1 MINSTEVKYRNNVPF
16 NAQSVPLSQNG
27 QQITVPAMQGIQD
40 SYVSNRVKKAEYGWA
55 SVPIGVGMW
64 LGICKGM
71 DYFNNKLCSKEYME
85 TPFGK
90 LGAWGDR
97 VSDGYFN
104 SSFAKSEAG
113 QSFHSFLRRTKN
125 YINEK
130 IIGKNKVLTAI
141 KTTPTSPEHSM
152 VVAQAKGL
160 LGLHN
165 MEIQDLLPS
174 FIEKSEVADQ
184 LERYGMKKDEIAA
197 VKKALKG
204 KKKAERLRLL
214 EQEEFK
220 LFGVKDA
227 DALKAAKIRALGFKD
242 VAHYESIAKGNKF
255 LQHSKEVF
263 EALKNADPNMHI
275 TRCQGEGKFG
285 WFRKLFFRRNITFK
299 ELANKY
305 IVAGIDNPHK
315 TKLGRGL
322 SKGFGWFLEGMTNRF
337 AGGKFVAI
345 MQAMFLAEA
354 AVATLNATGASDKV
368 KTFIERNVN
377 AFSYVF
383 AAPLAIMA
391 MHRVGGMKY
400 AGMTPEQVAKFRE
413 ELAIFNEKV
422 DAGAFK
428 NKEAYKAA
436 KQKLT
441 DMLQGDTKNGFF
453 TKMCKKIGQFIN
465 IGNEKIKPYKSLDSN
480 NMNFFR
486 KLGYWTKNAAG
497 YPLRFGL
504 AMFVLMPFVANAT
517 TKISNFIFGKPKNS
531 VLDEDK
537 EDETA
542 KAENVNAQLARLR
555 QDALQRQQA
564 VAAHNQ
570 TVKANANAPRMDML
584 TKYRQHQNANNVVN
598 NTTNI
603 YNNQPQKQEEAKEP
617 EPVRTYIP
625 SPVGV
630 QTVIP
635 NVDPANQA
643 LQRSMEAEQEALK
656 ILAMK

>member
-354 AVATLNATGASDKV
+354 AVATLNATGASEKV

-436 KQKLT
+436 KKQLT
-441 DMLQGDTKNGFF
+441 DMLQGDNKNGFF
-453 TKMCKKIGQFIN
+453 TKMFKKIGQFIN

-486 KLGYWTKNAAG
+486 KMGYWTKNAAG

-504 AMFVLMPFVANAT
+504 AMFILMPFVANAT

-643 LQRSMEAEQEALK
+643 LQRSMEAEQEALR

>member
-71 DYFNNKLCSKEYME
+71 DYFNNKLCSKDYME

-165 MEIQDLLPS
+165 MEIQDLIPS

-422 DAGAFK
+422 DAGVFK
-428 NKEAYKAA
+428 NKDAYKAA
-436 KQKLT
+436 KKQLT

-453 TKMCKKIGQFIN
+453 TKMFKKIGQFIN
-465 IGNEKIKPYKSLDSN
+465 IGNEKIKPYKSLSSN

-504 AMFVLMPFVANAT
+504 AMFVLMPFVASAT

-603 YNNQPQKQEEAKEP
+603 YNNQPQKQDEQKEP

-635 NVDPANQA
+635 NVDAANDV
-643 LQRSMEAEQEALK
+643 LQRSMQAEQEALR

>member
-354 AVATLNATGASDKV
+354 AVATLNATGASDKA

-428 NKEAYKAA
+428 NKDAYKAA

-453 TKMCKKIGQFIN
+453 TKMFKKIGQFIN

-504 AMFVLMPFVANAT
+504 AMFILMPFVANAT

-630 QTVIP
+630 QAVIP

>member
-1 MINSTEVKYRNNVPF
+1 MINSTEIKYRNNVPF

-71 DYFNNKLCSKEYME
+71 DYFNNKLCSKDYME

-165 MEIQDLLPS
+165 MEIQDLIPS
-174 FIEKSEVADQ
+174 FLEKSEVADQ

-242 VAHYESIAKGNKF
+242 VAHYESIAKDNKF

-354 AVATLNATGASDKV
+354 AVATLNATGASEKV

-422 DAGAFK
+422 DAGVFK
-428 NKEAYKAA
+428 NKDAYKAA

-486 KLGYWTKNAAG
+486 KMGYWTKNAAG

>member
-354 AVATLNATGASDKV
+354 AVATLNATGASEKV

-422 DAGAFK
+422 DAGVFK
-428 NKEAYKAA
+428 NKDAYKAA
-436 KQKLT
+436 KKQLT

>member
-71 DYFNNKLCSKEYME
+71 DYFNNKLCSKDYME

-354 AVATLNATGASDKV
+354 AVATLNATGASEKV

-422 DAGAFK
+422 DAGVFK
-428 NKEAYKAA
+428 NKDAYKAA

-465 IGNEKIKPYKSLDSN
+465 IGNEKIKPYKSLSSN

-486 KLGYWTKNAAG
+486 KMGYWTKNAAG

-635 NVDPANQA
+635 NLDPANDA
-643 LQRSMEAEQEALK
+643 LQRSMQAEQEALK

>member
-71 DYFNNKLCSKEYME
+71 DYFNNKLCSKDYME

-436 KQKLT
+436 KKQLT

-465 IGNEKIKPYKSLDSN
+465 IGNEKIKPYKSLSSN

-504 AMFVLMPFVANAT
+504 AMFILMPFVANAT

-630 QTVIP
+630 QAVIP

>member
-1 MINSTEVKYRNNVPF
+1 MINSPDLKYRNNVPF
-16 NAQSVPLSQNG
+16 NAQSVPLSQGG
-27 QQITVPAMQGIQD
+27 QQVYVPSMQGIQD

-55 SVPIGVGMW
+55 SIPIGVGMW
-64 LGICKGM
+64 LGLCKGM
-71 DYFNNKLCSKEYME
+71 DYFNNKLCSKDYME

-90 LGAWGDR
+90 LGAWGDK
-97 VSDGYFN
+97 VSESYFN

-113 QSFHSFLRRTKN
+113 QGFHSFLGRTKK
-125 YINEK
+125 YINDN
-130 IIGKNKVLTAI
+130 IIGKSKVLRAI
-141 KTTPTSPEHSM
+141 KSTPTNPEHSM
-152 VVAQAKGL
+152 VVAQARGL

-165 MEIQDLLPS
+165 MEIQDLIPS
-174 FIEKSEVADQ
+174 FIEKSEVAEQ
-184 LERYGMKKDEIAA
+184 LERYGMKEKDI
-197 VKKALKG
+197 KALKQTLKG
-204 KKKAERLRLL
+204 KKKADRIKLL
-214 EQEEFK
+214 EAEEFK

-227 DALKAAKIRALGFKD
+227 DALRAAKIKALGFD
-242 VAHYESIAKGNKF
+242 SVAQYDKIATGNKF
-255 LQHSKEVF
+255 LEHSDEVF
-263 EALKNADPNMHI
+263 QALKKADPKMTI
-275 TRCQGEGKFG
+275 TRCVGEGKLG
-285 WFRKLFFRRNITFK
+285 WFKKFFLRRNVTLK

-305 IVAGIDNPHK
+305 IVTGMENPHK

-322 SKGFGWFLEGMTNRF
+322 SKGLGWFLEGMTNRF

-345 MQAMFLAEA
+345 MQAAFLAEA

-383 AAPLAIMA
+383 VAPLAIMG

-400 AGMTPEQVAKFRE
+400 SGMTPEQVKNYRE
-413 ELAIFNEKV
+413 QLAIFNEKV

-436 KQKLT
+436 KKQLT
-441 DMLQGDTKNGFF
+441 DLLQGDTKNNFF
-453 TKMCKKIGQFIN
+453 VKTCKKIGQFIN
-465 IGNEKIKPYKSLDSN
+465 IGNEKIKPYKSLSSN

-486 KLGYWTKNAAG
+486 KMGYWTKNAAG

-504 AMFVLMPFVANAT
+504 AMMVLMPFVSNT
-517 TKISNFIFGKPKNS
+517 VTKISNFIFGKPKNS

-542 KAENVNAQLARLR
+542 KNENVNAQLARLR

-564 VAAHNQ
+564 IAQHNQ
-570 TVKANANAPRMDML
+570 AVRANANAPRMDML
-584 TKYRQHQNANNVVN
+584 TKYKQNQNGQNVVN
-598 NTTNI
+598 NTTNV
-603 YNNQPQKQEEAKEP
+603 YNNQPQEEKEP

-630 QTVIP
+630 QTQLP
-635 NVDPANQA
+635 NIDPANDA
-643 LQRSMEAEQEALK
+643 MQRSMQAEAEALK

>member
-1 MINSTEVKYRNNVPF
+1 MINSPELKYRNNVAF
-16 NAQSVPLSQNG
+16 NAQTVPSSQGG
-27 QQITVPAMQGIQD
+27 QQVYAPAMQGIQD

-55 SVPIGVGMW
+55 SLPIGVAMW
-64 LGICKGM
+64 LGLCKGM
-71 DYFNNKLCSKEYME
+71 DYFNNTLCSKDYMD

-90 LGAWGDR
+90 LGAWGDK
-97 VSDGYFN
+97 VSDSYFN

-113 QSFHSFLRRTKN
+113 QGLHNFLGRTKEF
-125 YINEK
+125 INEK
-130 IIGKNKVLTAI
+130 IVGKNKVLTAI
-141 KTTPTSPEHSM
+141 KTTPTNPEHSM
-152 VVAQAKGL
+152 VIAQAKGL

-165 MEIQDLLPS
+165 MEIDTLIPS
-174 FIEKSEVADQ
+174 FLENSEVAEQ
-184 LERYGMKKDEIAA
+184 LERYGMKKDEI
-197 VKKALKG
+197 KALKNSLKG
-204 KKKAERLRLL
+204 KKKAERLKLL
-214 EQEEFK
+214 QAEEFK
-220 LFGVKDA
+220 LFGVSDA
-227 DALKAAKIRALGFKD
+227 DSLKAAKIKALGFND
-242 VAHYESIAKGNKF
+242 VAHYERIAGNDGKNF
-255 LQHSKEVF
+255 LKYPEEVF
-263 EALKNADPNMHI
+263 EALKKADPKMCI
-275 TRCQGEGKFG
+275 TRCQGEGKLG
-285 WFRKLFFRRNITFK
+285 WLRKVLFQRKVTFK

-305 IVAGIDNPHK
+305 VVSGIQNPHK

-322 SKGFGWFLEGMTNRF
+322 SKGLGWVLEGMTNRF

-345 MQAMFLAEA
+345 MQAAFLAEA
-354 AVATLNATGASDKV
+354 AVATLNATGASDKA

-391 MHRVGGMKY
+391 MHRIGGMKY
-400 AGMTPEQVAKFRE
+400 SGMTPEQVAKFRE

-436 KQKLT
+436 KKQLT

-453 TKMCKKIGQFIN
+453 TKMFKKIGQFIN
-465 IGNEKIKPYKSLDSN
+465 IGNEKIKPYKSLDKN

-486 KLGYWTKNAAG
+486 KMGYWTKNAAG

-504 AMFVLMPFVANAT
+504 ALFVLMPFIASAT
-517 TKISNFIFGKPKNS
+517 TKISNAIFGKPKNS

-537 EDETA
+537 EDENL

-564 VAAHNQ
+564 IAQHNQ
-570 TVKANANAPRMDML
+570 AVKANNNAPRMDML
-584 TKYRQHQNANNVVN
+584 TKYKQNQNGQNVVN

-603 YNNQPQKQEEAKEP
+603 YNNEPKKEEKEQEP
-617 EPVRTYIP
+617 LRTYIP

-630 QTVIP
+630 QTQLP
-635 NVDPANQA
+635 NVDAANQA
-643 LQRSMEAEQEALK
+643 MQRSMQAEAEALK
-656 ILAMK
+656 LLAMH

>member
-16 NAQSVPLSQNG
+16 NAQSVPLSQSG

-71 DYFNNKLCSKEYME
+71 DYFNNKLCSKDYME

-165 MEIQDLLPS
+165 MEIQDLIPS

-184 LERYGMKKDEIAA
+184 LERYGMKKDDIAA

-242 VAHYESIAKGNKF
+242 VAHYESIAKDNKF

-436 KQKLT
+436 KKQLT

-453 TKMCKKIGQFIN
+453 TKMFKKIGQFIN
-465 IGNEKIKPYKSLDSN
+465 IGNEKIKPYKSLSSN

-504 AMFVLMPFVANAT
+504 ALFVLMPFVASAT

-635 NVDPANQA
+635 NLDPANDA
-643 LQRSMEAEQEALK
+643 LQRSMQAEQEALR

>member
-71 DYFNNKLCSKEYME
+71 DYFNNKLCSKDYME

-165 MEIQDLLPS
+165 MEIQDLIPS

-242 VAHYESIAKGNKF
+242 VAHYESIAKDNKF

-354 AVATLNATGASDKV
+354 AVATLNATGASEKV

-422 DAGAFK
+422 DAGVFK
-428 NKEAYKAA
+428 NKDAYKAA

-453 TKMCKKIGQFIN
+453 TKMFKKIGQFIN
-465 IGNEKIKPYKSLDSN
+465 IGNEKIKPYKSLSSN

-486 KLGYWTKNAAG
+486 KMGYWTKNAAG

-504 AMFVLMPFVANAT
+504 AMFILMPFVANAT

-630 QTVIP
+630 QAVIP

>member
-71 DYFNNKLCSKEYME
+71 DYFNNKLCSKDYME

-165 MEIQDLLPS
+165 MEIQDLIPS

-242 VAHYESIAKGNKF
+242 VAHYESIAKDNKF

-354 AVATLNATGASDKV
+354 AVATLNATGASEKV

-422 DAGAFK
+422 DAGVFK
-428 NKEAYKAA
+428 NKDAYKAA
-436 KQKLT
+436 KKQLT

-453 TKMCKKIGQFIN
+453 TKMFKKIGQFIN
-465 IGNEKIKPYKSLDSN
+465 IGNEKIKPYKSLSSN

-486 KLGYWTKNAAG
+486 KMGYWTKNAAG

-603 YNNQPQKQEEAKEP
+603 YNNQPQKQEEQQEP

-630 QTVIP
+630 QAVIP
-635 NVDPANQA
+635 NLDPANQA

>member
-71 DYFNNKLCSKEYME
+71 DYFNNKLCSKDYME

-165 MEIQDLLPS
+165 MEIQDLIPS

-422 DAGAFK
+422 DAGVFK
-428 NKEAYKAA
+428 NKDAYKAA
-436 KQKLT
+436 KKQLT

-453 TKMCKKIGQFIN
+453 TKMFKKIGQFIN
-465 IGNEKIKPYKSLDSN
+465 IGNEKIKPYKSLSSN

-486 KLGYWTKNAAG
+486 KMGYWTKNAAG

-504 AMFVLMPFVANAT
+504 AMFILMPFVANAT